1 MTSDKYPLYGLAIVA
16 GAAMAVWAGLSPS
29 LLIFLVVCP
38 LMMFFM
44 MRGMQRGHG
53 SHDAHSSHNANDPA
67 DYDIRR
73 SARTSKLATL
83 DGSHERIDES

>member
-29 LLIFLVVCP
+29 VLIFLVVCP

-44 MRGMQRGHG
+44 MRGMQHGHG

-73 SARTSKLATL
+73 SATSSKSATL
-83 DGSHERIDES
+83 AGSHERIDES